1 MAFTKDAALVDFRP
15 QSAMKTADTDSNFQ
29 ELNQK
34 MNIIINFLLSS
45 RSEAPFRK
53 TSLKELKSNVD
64 QSSPDTRDRNSKS
77 KSLIPD

>member
-15 QSAMKTADTDSNFQ
+15 QSVMKTADTDSNFQ

-64 QSSPDTRDRNSKS
+64 QSSPDPRDSQNLR
-77 KSLIPD
+77 L